1 LANLLGNAAKYTP
14 PRGSIWLT
22 AERVG
27 DEVMVRVRDTGV
39 GLPPALLPRIFDLFV
54 QGDASLDRTP
64 GGLGI
69 GLTLVHA
76 LVELPGGRARC
87 RSLRPRAPEPGRL
100 RVRPAAAAAAGLRPG
115 PPRRLV
121 GLRAR
126 GGQAPVPRGRVRPPP
141 REAPGHGRAA
151 GPPRRGRGRKRGAG
165 CASPALTSLAGR
177 ARPRPCSGRHRNRP
191 RPTLL

>member
-1 LANLLGNAAKYTP
+1 PRLSRRLVAARRNPLTGCLPPGPVRLGADAVRLVQVLANLLGNAAKYTR

-76 LVELPGGRARC
+76 LVELHGGRVEAR
-87 RSLRPRAPEPGRL
+87 S
-100 RVRPAAAAAAGLRPG
+100 AGLE
-115 PPRRLV
+115 
-121 GLRAR
+121 R
-126 GGQAPVPRGRVRPPP
+126 G
-141 REAPGHGRAA
+141 
-151 GPPRRGRGRKRGAG
+151 
-165 CASPALTSLAGR
+165 
-177 ARPRPCSGRHRNRP
+177 SGFR
-191 RPTLL
+191 